1 MRSAPDNLSPAALDT
16 AMGSLLLEALSDAD
30 GLDRRLELFVWM
42 HRLASGM
49 LTHQL
54 MVYGSARASG
64 PRLGFEVY
72 YEQPLEPRAVAR
84 LIDARDGVV
93 LRLLER
99 WLEAGCR
106 PLHLAPDAQGGAAE
120 RELHA
125 LGFGHTVVH
134 GVPRAPEAGG
144 AYGLFVFVSLA
155 APPGAREMRFVR
167 LVVPQLFAAYSR
179 TLALERHP
187 APGASADAGEA
198 DESQP
203 RVTEREAEVLRWVRD
218 GKSNHEIGLI
228 LSISPLT
235 VKNHVQKILR
245 KLGANN
251 RAQAV
256 SKAIAMKMLVAPPA
270 RRPDGGAGRGFT
282 LLEVLVVL
290 VIIGLLV
297 GVVAPRFFSQVG
309 KSEARVARVQ
319 LDALAKA
326 LEQYRIDT
334 GRYPSPE
341 QGLAALVK
349 APEGEARW
357 AGPYLTQAVPHDPW
371 GRPYAYRPNA
381 EGGEIELATLG
392 KDGRAGGQGESE
404 DIVLRR

>member
-1 MRSAPDNLSPAALDT
+1 MRAALENRDLAAIDT
-16 AMGSLLLEALSDAD
+16 VTGSLLLEALSETDS
-30 GLDRRLELFVWM
+30 LDRRLELFVRM
-42 HRLASGM
+42 HRLAAR
-49 LTHQL
+49 LLAHQL

-64 PRLGFEVY
+64 PRLSFEVY

-93 LRLLER
+93 LGLLER

-106 PLHLAPDAQGGAAE
+106 PLHLAPDAQGGGAE

-125 LGFGHTVVH
+125 LGFSHTVVH
-134 GVPRAPEAGG
+134 GVPRKPEAGG
-144 AYGLFVFVSLA
+144 AYGLFAFVSLA

-187 APGASADAGEA
+187 VPGASADAADA
-198 DESQP
+198 DEASP

-256 SKAIAMKMLVAPPA
+256 SKAIAMKMLAAPPA
-270 RRPDGGAGRGFT
+270 RRPDGRGFT

-341 QGLAALVK
+341 QGLAALVR
-349 APEGEARW
+349 APEGETRW
-357 AGPYLTQAVPHDPW
+357 AGPYLTQAVPNDPW
-371 GRPYAYRPNA
+371 GRPYAYRSGA